1 LIGENAPRVKQPN
14 PPPVA
19 ADERNA
25 QAAFQ
30 RSNRALDGRNAQIEG
45 LGGSAQMLE
54 FREGQENLEIVKAYL
69 FAHRRKIRYA
79 GRNYR

>member
-1 LIGENAPRVKQPN
+1 
-14 PPPVA
+14 
-19 ADERNA
+19 
-25 QAAFQ
+25 
-30 RSNRALDGRNAQIEG
+30 
-45 LGGSAQMLE
+45 MLE